1 MPNEKTM
8 KKVPTPKSDRST
20 NDELRSEY
28 NFDYSKA
35 KPNRFAARV
44 DKKRIVVALEPDV
57 SEVFTTPK
65 AVNDVLRALIQAMP
79 GKPRRK
85 ARA

>member
-1 MPNEKTM
+1 M
-8 KKVPTPKSDRST
+8 KKAPVPRSDR
-20 NDELRSEY
+20 NAPDELRSEY
-28 NFDYSKA
+28 DFDYSKA
-35 KPNRFAARV
+35 KPNRFASQV